1 MAKPVYLSDV
11 IYDSNTVLTVGT
23 FDGVHCGHRAIIN
36 RLIAV
41 AKVKNARSVVVTFDP
56 HPREIINAGTDKIKL
71 LSTLEERAL
80 VLNDLGVD
88 LMIVIPF
95 TRDFSLL
102 SSREFVEDIL
112 LKKIGIS
119 GFIIGYDHQFGRNR
133 EGSIKLVREI
143 GERHGFDVEVIEA
156 QEIEDVTVSSTLIRK
171 TLEDWGD
178 VTRVRGYLGRSY
190 QLSGLV
196 IHGDKRGR
204 TIGYPTANL
213 RITDVRKII
222 PLKGVYAVEVM
233 IENDLKR
240 YRGMMN
246 IGYRPTFDGER
257 KISIEVHILDFDR
270 DIYGNRLTLDFIERI
285 RDERAF
291 SGIEE
296 LKKQLSSDKEST
308 LDIFAKRRFGTI

>member
-11 IYDSNTVLTVGT
+11 IFDPNTVLTVGT

-36 RLIAV
+36 RLTEV
-41 AKVKNARSVVVTFDP
+41 ARSKNARSVVVTFDP
-56 HPREIINAGTDKIKL
+56 HPREIINAVVDKIKL
-71 LSTLEERAL
+71 LSTLEERAR

-102 SSREFVEDIL
+102 SSQEFVEDVL
-112 LKKIGIS
+112 WKKIGIS

-143 GERHGFDVEVIEA
+143 GVRHGFEVEVIDA
-156 QEIEDVTVSSTLIRK
+156 QEIGDVTVSSTLIRK
-171 TLEDWGD
+171 TLEDLGD
-178 VTRVRGYLGRSY
+178 VTSVSGYLGRPY
-190 QLSGLV
+190 QLSGIV

-213 RITDVRKII
+213 GITDVRKVI
-222 PLKGVYAVEVM
+222 PKNGVYAVKVS
-233 IENDLKR
+233 IENDNNKHQ
-240 YRGMMN
+240 GMMN
-246 IGYRPTFDGER
+246 IGYRPTFSGD
-257 KISIEVHILDFDR
+257 KKLSLEVHILEFDR
-270 DIYGNRLTLDFIERI
+270 DIYGNKLTLEFVERI

-291 SGIEE
+291 NGIDE
-296 LKKQLSSDKEST
+296 LKVQLGLDKISAFKI
-308 LDIFAKRRFGTI
+308 LQQ

>member
-11 IYDSNTVLTVGT
+11 IFDPNTVLTVGT

-36 RLIAV
+36 RLTEV
-41 AKVKNARSVVVTFDP
+41 ARSKNARSVVVTFDP
-56 HPREIINAGTDKIKL
+56 HPREIINAGVDKIKL
-71 LSTLEERAL
+71 LSTLEERAR

-102 SSREFVEDIL
+102 SSQEFVEDVL
-112 LKKIGIS
+112 WKKIGIS

-143 GERHGFDVEVIEA
+143 GVRHGFEVEVIDA
-156 QEIEDVTVSSTLIRK
+156 QEIGDVTVSSTLIRK
-171 TLEDWGD
+171 TLEDLGD
-178 VTRVRGYLGRSY
+178 VTSVSGYLGRPY
-190 QLSGLV
+190 QLSGIV

-213 RITDVRKII
+213 GITDVRKVI
-222 PLKGVYAVEVM
+222 PKNGVYAVKVS
-233 IENDLKR
+233 IENDNNKHQ
-240 YRGMMN
+240 GMMN
-246 IGYRPTFDGER
+246 IGYRPTFSGD
-257 KISIEVHILDFDR
+257 KKLSLEVHILEFDR
-270 DIYGNRLTLDFIERI
+270 DIYGNKLTLEFVERI

-291 SGIEE
+291 NGIDE
-296 LKKQLSSDKEST
+296 LKVQLGLDKISA
-308 LDIFAKRRFGTI
+308 LKILQQ